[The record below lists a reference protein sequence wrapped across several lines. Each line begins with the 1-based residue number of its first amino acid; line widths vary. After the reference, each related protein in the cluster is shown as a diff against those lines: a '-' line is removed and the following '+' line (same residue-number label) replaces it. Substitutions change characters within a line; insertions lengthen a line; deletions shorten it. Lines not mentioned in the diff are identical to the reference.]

1 MRKPGLC
8 IFRFC
13 VGVIA
18 CASLPVIDSWAQSYP
33 VKPIRILVG
42 FVPGG
47 AVDFTARLVGQKL
60 SESLGQPVVIENR
73 PGSATAIATER
84 AAMSPPDGYTLLL
97 IPISTAVQSALRT
110 NLPYDLKRDL
120 APVSLVSVG
129 PFVLAVHPSL
139 PARTVKEFI
148 ALARAQPGKLDY
160 GSPGVGGANHLA
172 TELFKLATKVNIV
185 HVPYKGSAEAT
196 VAAATGEAP
205 VTFSS
210 IAGALPLLTT
220 GRLRPLAVTSA
231 KRVSS
236 LPSVPTLDESGLP
249 GFDYSAWYG
258 LSVPAAVPKD
268 IIMRL
273 NAEIGRIVQL
283 KDVREALN
291 KQGFEPQSGTPEQFG
306 ALISREI
313 EQTVKLIKLTG
324 LKVE

>member
-1 MRKPGLC
+1 MRKPGLN

-13 VGVIA
+13 AGVVA
-18 CASLPVIDSWAQSYP
+18 CASLSVFDSLAQNYP
-33 VKPIRILVG
+33 IKPIRILVG

-60 SESLGQPVVIENR
+60 SESLGQPVIVENR

-84 AAMSPPDGYTLLL
+84 AATSPPDGYTLLL

-120 APVSLVSVG
+120 APVSLVSIG

-148 ALARAQPGKLDY
+148 ALARSQPGKLDY

-172 TELFKLATKVNIV
+172 SELFKLATKVNMV
-185 HVPYKGSAEAT
+185 HVAYKGSAEAV

-210 IAGALPLLTT
+210 VAGALPLLTA

-258 LSVPAAVPKD
+258 VSVPAAVPKD
-268 IIMRL
+268 IVTRL
-273 NAEIGRIVQL
+273 NAALGKIVGMP
-283 KDVREALN
+283 DVKASFN
-291 KQGFEPQSGTPEQFG
+291 KQGFEPHSSTPEEFG
-306 ALISREI
+306 AMIQREI
-313 EQTVKLIKLTG
+313 EQTVKLIKMTG